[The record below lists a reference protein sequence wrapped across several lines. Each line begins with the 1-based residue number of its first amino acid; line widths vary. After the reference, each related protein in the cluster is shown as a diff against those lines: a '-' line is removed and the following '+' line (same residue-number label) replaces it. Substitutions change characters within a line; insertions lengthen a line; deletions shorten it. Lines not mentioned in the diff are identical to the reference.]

1 MDDASRRPPAI
12 ASVDHT
18 RQRGVKYLIVIEPTS
33 TTRKEAERNMLEPVE
48 LHLEGL
54 RKEGYPVPE
63 PSTSSAYVEIT
74 A

>member
-54 RKEGYPVPE
+54 RKEG
-63 PSTSSAYVEIT
+63 
-74 A
+74 